1 MADYSQ
7 NKYSSDWGSKSGYLD
22 KDVAIKIVPSPVG
35 GWDALSPLAAMDP
48 KYAAAIT
55 NWVPR
60 TGWLELRGGF
70 NTWCQGFSNGNA
82 VNTLMVYRPKTGSNI
97 LFAAVGTEVWD
108 VSNYGMPVISL
119 SARTSSKFQYI
130 NFNPGLAGVNY
141 LIAVNGSDTGF
152 QTFNGA
158 TWNTIN
164 TSGGPSP
171 ETWAHINVFKRRI
184 WLIPTN
190 STIAYYLGTDA
201 ISGTVTGFNL
211 GSFMT
216 KGGFLM
222 AMGTW
227 TIDGGNGPDDLAVFY
242 SSEGQAI
249 IYKGTDPDN
258 ANAWALVGVFDL
270 PKPIGRRCLK
280 RLGSD
285 LMLITEVGVL
295 PLSASLPYDP
305 AATRTVAITNRIQ
318 NAMNIAVTSYQNN
331 FGWEFISFP
340 QQMLYILNIP
350 QVENNTQVQYVQNAL
365 TGAWTQ
371 FTGWNANTFEIFN
384 GSLYFG
390 GNDGNVNLAYAGGLD
405 VVSPIFADVKCAFNY
420 LDEPGRLKNAG
431 MIRPFLVADGTLT
444 PTISIDVDF
453 ADALVSAPVTILT
466 PSGALWDVSLWDQST
481 WSSGIIT
488 VINWLSCNALGTA
501 LAVRMVVNLVG
512 GGASSSALQ
521 GSVFDTG
528 VFDTAVFDGNG
539 VTTRSGI
546 GIPTLQ
552 IMSFE
557 LSIEYGGPV

>member
-1 MADYSQ
+1 MVDYTQ
-7 NKYSSDWGSKSGYLD
+7 NKYSSDWGNKGSYLD
-22 KDVAIKIVPSPVG
+22 KDVAIKIIPAPVG
-35 GWDALSPLAAMDP
+35 GWDALSPIAAMEP
-48 KYAAAIT
+48 KYAASIT

-60 TGWLELRGGF
+60 TGWLELRGGY
-70 NTWCQGFSNGNA
+70 NTWCQGFSTAAVNSLMVFRALNGNNRLLA
-82 VNTLMVYRPKTGSNI
+82 ATGTQI
-97 LFAAVGTEVWD
+97 WD
-108 VSNYGMPVISL
+108 VSNYGLPVIS
-119 SARTSSKFQYI
+119 STGRTSSKFQYTNFSPSLSGI
-130 NFNPGLAGVNY
+130 NF
-141 LIAVNGSDTGF
+141 LIAVNGSDSGF
-152 QTFNGA
+152 ITFNGS

-164 TSGGPSP
+164 PTGVGASIFVG
-171 ETWAHINVFKRRI
+171 INTFKRRL

-190 STIAYYLGTDA
+190 STIIYYLASDA
-201 ISGTVTGFNL
+201 ISGAATAFDL
-211 GSFMT
+211 GPFLS

-227 TIDGGNGPDDLAVFY
+227 TLDGGQGPDDLAVFV
-242 SSEGQAI
+242 SSEGQFV

-258 ANAWALVGVFDL
+258 VNSWSLVGVFDL

-285 LMLITEVGVL
+285 LMYISEVGVL
-295 PLSASLPYDP
+295 PISASLPYDP

-318 NAMNIAVTSYQNN
+318 NSVNIAITNYQNN

-350 QVENNTQVQYVQNAL
+350 QVENNTQVQYVQNSL

-371 FTGWNANTFEIFN
+371 FTGWDANTFEVFN

-390 GNDGNVNLAYAGGLD
+390 GNDGSVNLAYAGGLD
-405 VVSPIFADVKCAFNY
+405 LVGGINADVKCAFNY
-420 LDEPGRLKNAG
+420 LDEPGRIKNAG

-444 PTISIDVDF
+444 PTIQIDVDF
-453 ADALVSAPVTILT
+453 ADTAVSAPVTILT
-466 PSGALWDVSLWDQST
+466 PSGALWDVSLWDATT

-501 LAVRMVVNLVG
+501 LAVRMIVNLIG
-512 GGASSSALQ
+512 GGASSSALST
-521 GSVFDTG
+521 SVFDTG

-539 VTTRSGI
+539 VTTRSGA
-546 GIPTLQ
+546 GVPTLQ

-557 LSIEYGGPV
+557 LSVEYGGPV